1 MQQINSLD
9 YYNWQQTT
17 ESTYVDDTIL
27 LEDLILESKT
37 EFLADIEMD
46 DKSVR
51 KSQFDSPLPMKK
63 GSFMN
68 RCNLVD
74 EFLSPE
80 STDQNLA
87 T

>member
-1 MQQINSLD
+1 MQQINSLNN
-9 YYNWQQTT
+9 YNWHQTT
-17 ESTYVDDTIL
+17 ESTYVDDAIL
-27 LEDLILESKT
+27 LTDLILEDKT

-46 DKSVR
+46 DKSMR
-51 KSQFDSPLPMKK
+51 KSQFDSPLPIKK
-63 GSFMN
+63 RETMN
-68 RCNLVD
+68 GGNLVE